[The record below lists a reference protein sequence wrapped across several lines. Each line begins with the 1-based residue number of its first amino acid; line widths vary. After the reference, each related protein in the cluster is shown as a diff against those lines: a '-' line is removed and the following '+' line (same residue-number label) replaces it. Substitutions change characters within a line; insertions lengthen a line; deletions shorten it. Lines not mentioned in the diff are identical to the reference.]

1 MGNNGIKKMLIIPIA
16 TAMNRY
22 IFLYIDIKT
31 DTSLLLFS
39 EKALYSK
46 YDISDPVPTSTSA
59 IRENIFSNTL
69 SSPKY

>member
-1 MGNNGIKKMLIIPIA
+1 MLIIPIA

-59 IRENIFSNTL
+59 IR
-69 SSPKY
+69 